1 MDDPYV
7 QVVLKRE
14 NLFGLLLSIKVKTF
28 PSINCNEVFKLIIL
42 WPRKGAINKNVKQHS
57 IFIQEFSKL
66 VPL

>member
-1 MDDPYV
+1 MDDTYV

-14 NLFGLLLSIKVKTF
+14 NLFWLFLCTKVKTF

-57 IFIQEFSKL
+57 ILYKNFQKL
-66 VPL
+66 C